1 MEPRLTDIRE
11 SEALQY
17 LGYRGGEIPPEI
29 REALHRC
36 RETVLKT
43 ARPRAVWRQFRYL
56 PDGSLEGT
64 DFRPLGRDVR
74 ELLRESS
81 HVILFG
87 ATLGAEVETLLRRAQ
102 IRNMTDAVMLD
113 SCASAAIE
121 NVCDNLCADLERE
134 VEGYLTDRFSPGY
147 GDMPFSQQPELCRAL
162 ELQKRIG
169 VSLSAGGMMIPQKSV
184 TALMGV
190 ADKPQPKPMG
200 GCNTC
205 GLYETCSFRK
215 DGTTCG

>member
-11 SEALQY
+11 SEALLY
-17 LGYRGGEIPPEI
+17 LGYRGGEIPEEI
-29 REALHRC
+29 REALRRC
-36 RETVLKT
+36 RDMILKT
-43 ARPRAVWRQFRYL
+43 ARPRAVWRKFRYH

-64 DFRPLGRDVR
+64 DFRPVGNDVHT
-74 ELLRESS
+74 LLRESH

-87 ATLGAEVETLLRRAQ
+87 ATLGVEVETLLRRAQ

-113 SCASAAIE
+113 SCASAVIE
-121 NVCDNLCADLERE
+121 NVCDNLCADLEQE
-134 VEGYLTDRFSPGY
+134 AGGYLTDRFSPGY

-169 VSLSAGGMMIPQKSV
+169 VSLSDGGMMIPQKSV

-190 ADKPQPKPMG
+190 ADAPQARPMS
-200 GCNTC
+200 GCSSC
-205 GLYETCSFRK
+205 GLYETCSYRK

>member
-43 ARPRAVWRQFRYL
+43 ARPRAVWRKFRYL

-121 NVCDNLCADLERE
+121 NVCDNLCADLEQE

-169 VSLSAGGMMIPQKSV
+169 VHDIEIHTNICG
-184 TALMGV
+184 
-190 ADKPQPKPMG
+190 MG
-200 GCNTC
+200 GEPTMDELLEAADEIERGAKLTND
-205 GLYETCSFRK
+205 LRSLHLSIEEKF
-215 DGTTCG
+215 